1 MQDKDSSSAREARR
15 RFLASC
21 GKFAVVT
28 PPTITLMLAAAERSY
43 VAAQSGGGVTI
54 SASTS
59 AGAGASVSIGA
70 PGVSINASSGSSL
83 GGTPDPRRGF
93 VDITR

>member
-1 MQDKDSSSAREARR
+1 MQEKDSSSAREARR

-21 GKFAVVT
+21 GKFAAVT

-43 VAAQSGGGVTI
+43 VAAQSGGDVTI
-54 SASTS
+54 GGPGGVGGNSAVASGGLG
-59 AGAGASVSIGA
+59 GA
-70 PGVSINASSGSSL
+70 

-93 VDITR
+93 QGLTGE

>member
-21 GKFAVVT
+21 GKFAAVT

-54 SASTS
+54 GGPG
-59 AGAGASVSIGA
+59 GAGANSAV
-70 PGVSINASSGSSL
+70 ASGGL
-83 GGTPDPRRGF
+83 GGFGGTPDPRRGF
-93 VDITR
+93 DDITR